1 LLLIYNCCSQHQDET
16 STSAQSLNLQ
26 AGIEMQEEINVPSE
40 PIPSTSA
47 ATMPIL
53 EVPSTSAKPF
63 VSLAALEAEIRVYLL
78 KLELERKDAVIKT
91 LKLHFSYP
99 NICDRDDLVLLY
111 TGLPTAAIFEN
122 LCQLLENIEL
132 NYYLKW
138 NVQKLSKV
146 DQLLLTLMKL
156 RQNFPHIDLAQWFQ
170 VSQAT
175 VTNVII
181 THVDMIK
188 RTLWD
193 QLMKNVPSR
202 LKNKSCRF

>member
-1 LLLIYNCCSQHQDET
+1 LLLIYNCCNQHQDEA

-26 AGIEMQEEINVPSE
+26 AGIEMQEEINIPSE

-47 ATMPIL
+47 VTMPIL

-63 VSLAALEAEIRVYLL
+63 VCLAALEAEIYLL

-91 LKLHFSYP
+91 LKLHFSYA

-138 NVQKLSKV
+138 NVQKLSQV

-156 RQNFPHIDLAQWFQ
+156 RQNFPQLDLAQWFQ
-170 VSQAT
+170 VSQTT

-188 RTLWD
+188 RTLCD